1 MDSNKHN
8 SILIGKDELEK
19 ILNKV
24 KEIGCDSSFYITQVH
39 SEIEEGE
46 TFFEIEVP
54 HKIKGIFG
62 FFTFRA

>member
-1 MDSNKHN
+1 MSNGNN

-24 KEIGCDSSFYITQVH
+24 KEIGCDSSFYITQLQSDVD
-39 SEIEEGE
+39 EGE
-46 TFFEIEVP
+46 TFFEVEVP